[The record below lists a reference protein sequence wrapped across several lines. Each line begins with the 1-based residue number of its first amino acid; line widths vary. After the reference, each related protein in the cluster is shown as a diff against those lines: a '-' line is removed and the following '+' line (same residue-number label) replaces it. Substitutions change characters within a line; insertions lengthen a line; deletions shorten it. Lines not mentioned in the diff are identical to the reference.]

1 MATKLGDM
9 GDGVRFGAL
18 RLHWEDAHNLYF
30 ITNFFIIYVSGKFPP
45 TGRTRVFRI
54 PSFLP
59 AHGAHFGACLERKV
73 R

>member
-9 GDGVRFGAL
+9 GDGGRFGAFRL
-18 RLHWEDAHNLYF
+18 RWEDAHNWYF

-45 TGRTRVFRI
+45 TGRTRVVRFN
-54 PSFLP
+54 SFLP
-59 AHGAHFGACLERKV
+59 VHGAHFDACLESKV